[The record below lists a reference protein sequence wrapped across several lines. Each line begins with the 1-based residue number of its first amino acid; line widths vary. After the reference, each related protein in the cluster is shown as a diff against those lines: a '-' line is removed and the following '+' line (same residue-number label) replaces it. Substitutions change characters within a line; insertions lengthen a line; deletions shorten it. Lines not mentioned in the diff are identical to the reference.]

1 MQPIDPAA
9 LKERLEQ
16 MAGEPL
22 YLHLETTMGAY
33 TKNTYGAFARNVQV
47 RYLRAGVGGSGP
59 YRVGLR
65 LPDGWVV
72 AEGLTHWE
80 VDDRGRLLMAG
91 HDDEGRLTVALEV
104 SRDPFPMSFTE
115 EDQA

>member
-1 MQPIDPAA
+1 MQPIDADALRAA
-9 LKERLEQ
+9 LSDMSGQ
-16 MAGEPL
+16 PL

-33 TKNTYGAFARNVQV
+33 TKNTYGAFARNVQI
-47 RYLRAGVGGSGP
+47 RYDQAGVGGSGP

-80 VDDRGRLLMAG
+80 VDAQNRLLLAG
-91 HDDEGRLTVALEV
+91 HDDEGRLTVALQL
-104 SRDPFPMSFTE
+104 SRTPFPMSFTG
-115 EDQA
+115 EDEA